1 MTDVERGKIERERK
15 RGTRVLVGVERLNN
29 QFYWGFAE
37 FTDFPKLRHGTPTT
51 TTGSS
56 TITGSRPAGQ
66 NVFVKEF
73 HSSKRRTSLAR
84 TRVPSTPA
92 IVNRDLCPF
101 GDTRAFILRSYTSSF
116 ASLAGFKR
124 SAVRFEGIVDLKR
137 ILKIIIIIEKSK
149 FEREKEFRKIKV
161 CF

>member
-1 MTDVERGKIERERK
+1 MDVKKETERK
-15 RGTRVLVGVERLNN
+15 KWETKQRWSAQSVLIIGVHRLSQATRR
-29 QFYWGFAE
+29 
-37 FTDFPKLRHGTPTT
+37 GTPTT

-56 TITGSRPAGQ
+56 TITQREREAGLPAR

-101 GDTRAFILRSYTSSF
+101 GDTRPFILRAYTSSF
-116 ASLAGFKR
+116 PRFKR
-124 SAVRFEGIVDLKR
+124 SAEELSIRNRFQR
-137 ILKIIIIIEKSK
+137 
-149 FEREKEFRKIKV
+149 
-161 CF
+161 